1 MTRHRIPASI
11 WHERV
16 AQWRSSGLTA
26 ETYARE
32 HDIGLERLMY
42 WARRVKRAADGM
54 QLLPV
59 RVTVPAAASPLE
71 LRSPSGWSMRMDAG
85 VDPVWLARL
94 LQELR

>member
-1 MTRHRIPASI
+1 MTRHRILALT

-26 ETYARE
+26 EAYARE

-42 WARRVKRAADGM
+42 WARRIKRAADGV

-71 LRSPSGWSMRMDAG
+71 LRSPSGWSMRMGAG

-94 LQELR
+94 LHALR

>member
-26 ETYARE
+26 EAYASE

-42 WARRVKRAADGM
+42 WARRVKRASGGG

-59 RVTVPAAASPLE
+59 RVAVPAAASPLE

-85 VDPVWLARL
+85 VDSVWLARL

>member
-26 ETYARE
+26 EAYASE

-42 WARRVKRAADGM
+42 WARRVKRA
-54 QLLPV
+54 
-59 RVTVPAAASPLE
+59 
-71 LRSPSGWSMRMDAG
+71 
-85 VDPVWLARL
+85 
-94 LQELR
+94 